1 MLESLRSFLSGKTLL
16 IFVTIMAIPF
26 VFFGSTAVGT
36 IFTTYG
42 KVNGL
47 EVSQA
52 DLNSANNTINQRLV
66 DTYGD
71 DFSIDQIPE
80 DMLLERV
87 KEEIIYQKTLLSQ
100 TRDMGILV
108 SEDAAKKGIML
119 SPNFQSGGQFD
130 EIAFETA
137 IRTQGYTPNDY
148 ITIVSE
154 GMAKNYLIDSISSSF
169 RTQGY
174 TPNDYITIV
183 SEGMAKNY
191 LIDSISSSFF
201 TLDSE
206 ILDLAK
212 LLEQE
217 RDITFTKIDFNT
229 LKSTIQADLTEAEAY
244 YSANSIEFYSDEARS
259 MNYIMLNNNDYRSLV
274 EVPEN
279 YLAEAYDDYVQRIEM
294 RSEKRASHIMVDLMN
309 YESKDDA
316 LKVITSAQDELNS
329 GKDFNEVVLGFSE
342 DIISKELEGD
352 IGYSSGDVFP
362 EEFESSLSKMS
373 EGEVSNIIF
382 SDATNSFH
390 ILKLTEINKEEANP
404 FDDMK
409 DDLLEELI
417 SAESEAL
424 MDEDRDIIDNA
435 ILDNL
440 SLEEV
445 ASTLNIEIQTAEDL
459 TIENFDFEIK
469 NSQIIQ
475 TLFSIPAGFNSAEVI
490 ELEDGM
496 IVMGL
501 SSIQESKLMPF
512 DAVTENVFDSVK
524 DEKSLALSLSVQK
537 SLNDD
542 KDFDLSASYLSQD
555 SFVGIKRYSSLL
567 PAEVI
572 QKAFISP
579 INEQFQVSAS
589 NGDSYLMTVNS
600 IKNPDEEFLEALGE
614 EYKEFSRGQ
623 VSNKMATL
631 VFDELRNS
639 AKVNLQ
645 NL

>member
-52 DLNSANNTINQRLV
+52 DLNAANNTVNQRLLE
-66 DTYGD
+66 TYGD
-71 DFSIDQIPE
+71 DFSTDLIPE
-80 DMLLERV
+80 DMLLKMV
-87 KEEIIYQKTLLSQ
+87 KEEIISAKTFLSQ

-108 SEDAAKKGIML
+108 SEDDAKNQIML
-119 SPNFQSGGQFD
+119 SPNFQTGGQFD

-137 IRTQGYTPNDY
+137 IRTQGFTPNDY
-148 ITIVSE
+148 ITTV
-154 GMAKNYLIDSISSSF
+154 
-169 RTQGY
+169 R
-174 TPNDYITIV
+174 
-183 SEGMAKNY
+183 EGMAKNY

-206 ILDLAK
+206 ILNLAK
-212 LLEQE
+212 LIEQE

-229 LKSTIQADLTEAEAY
+229 LKSTVQADLVEAQEY
-244 YSANSIEFYSDEARS
+244 YATNSINFYSDEERS
-259 MNYIMLNNNDYRSLV
+259 MNYIMLNNDDYRSSV
-274 EVPEN
+274 QVPEN
-279 YLAEAYDDYVQRIEM
+279 YLEEAYEDYVQRIAM

-316 LKVITSAQDELNS
+316 LKIITLAQDELNS
-329 GKDFNEVVLGFSE
+329 GKDFNEVVISYSE

-362 EEFESSLSKMS
+362 EEFENALSNMS
-373 EGEVSNIIF
+373 QGQVSDILF

-390 ILKLTEINKEEANP
+390 ILKLTEINEEAANS
-404 FDDMK
+404 FEDMK
-409 DDLLEELI
+409 DNLLEELV
-417 SAESEAL
+417 SAESIAL

-440 SLEEV
+440 TLDEV
-445 ASTLNIEIQTAEDL
+445 ASSLGYEIKTSKNL
-459 TIENFDFEIK
+459 TIENFDFEVQD
-469 NSQIIQ
+469 SQIMQ
-475 TLFSIPAGFNSAEVI
+475 TLFSIPPGFNSPEVV
-490 ELEDGM
+490 ELEAGM
-496 IVMGL
+496 IVMGINL
-501 SSIQESKLMPF
+501 IKEASLLPFELVAESAL
-512 DAVTENVFDSVK
+512 DLVK
-524 DEKSLALSLSVQK
+524 DEKALALSLSVQSNLK
-537 SLNDD
+537 NDP
-542 KDFDLSASYLSQD
+542 DFDTSASYLSKD
-555 SFVGIKRYSSLL
+555 NFVGVKRFSSLL
-567 PAEVI
+567 PAEVL

-579 INEQFQVSAS
+579 VAEQFNISAS
-589 NGDSYLMTVNS
+589 NGDSYLITVNS
-600 IKNPDEEFLEALGE
+600 VKSPDDEFLESLVE
-614 EYKEFSRGQ
+614 EYKEFSKSQ

-631 VFDELRNS
+631 IFDELRNS

>member
-52 DLNSANNTINQRLV
+52 DLNAANNTVNQRLLE
-66 DTYGD
+66 TYGD
-71 DFSIDQIPE
+71 DFSTDLIPE
-80 DMLLERV
+80 DMLLKMV
-87 KEEIIYQKTLLSQ
+87 KEEIISAKTFLSQ

-108 SEDAAKKGIML
+108 SEDDAKKQIML
-119 SPNFQSGGQFD
+119 SPNFQTGGQFD

-137 IRTQGYTPNDY
+137 IRTQGFTPNDY
-148 ITIVSE
+148 ITTV
-154 GMAKNYLIDSISSSF
+154 
-169 RTQGY
+169 R
-174 TPNDYITIV
+174 
-183 SEGMAKNY
+183 EGMAKNY

-206 ILDLAK
+206 ILNLAK
-212 LLEQE
+212 LIEQE

-229 LKSTIQADLTEAEAY
+229 LKSTVQADLVEAQEY
-244 YSANSIEFYSDEARS
+244 YATNSINFYSDEERS
-259 MNYIMLNNNDYRSLV
+259 MNYIMLNNDDYRSSV
-274 EVPEN
+274 QVPEN
-279 YLAEAYDDYVQRIEM
+279 YLEEAYEDYVQRIAM

-316 LKVITSAQDELNS
+316 LKIITLAQDELNS
-329 GKDFNEVVLGFSE
+329 GKDFNEVVISYSE

-362 EEFESSLSKMS
+362 EEFENALSDMS
-373 EGEVSNIIF
+373 QGQVSDILF

-390 ILKLTEINKEEANP
+390 ILKLTEINEEAANS
-404 FDDMK
+404 FEDMK
-409 DDLLEELI
+409 DNLLEELV
-417 SAESEAL
+417 SAESIAL

-440 SLEEV
+440 TLDEV
-445 ASTLNIEIQTAEDL
+445 ASSLGYEIKTSKNL
-459 TIENFDFEIK
+459 TIENFDFEVQD
-469 NSQIIQ
+469 SQIMQ
-475 TLFSIPAGFNSAEVI
+475 TLFSIPPGFNSPEVV
-490 ELEDGM
+490 ELEAGM
-496 IVMGL
+496 IVMGINL
-501 SSIQESKLMPF
+501 IKEASLLPFELVAESAL
-512 DAVTENVFDSVK
+512 DLVK
-524 DEKSLALSLSVQK
+524 DEKALALSLSVQSNLK
-537 SLNDD
+537 NDP
-542 KDFDLSASYLSQD
+542 DFDTSASYLSKD
-555 SFVGIKRYSSLL
+555 NFVGVKRFSSLL
-567 PAEVI
+567 PAEVL

-579 INEQFQVSAS
+579 VAEQFQISAS
-589 NGDSYLMTVNS
+589 NGDSYLITVNS
-600 IKNPDEEFLEALGE
+600 VKSPDDEFLESLVE
-614 EYKEFSRGQ
+614 EYKEFSKSQ

-631 VFDELRNS
+631 IFDELRNS

>member
-52 DLNSANNTINQRLV
+52 DLNAANNTVNQRLLE
-66 DTYGD
+66 TYGD
-71 DFSIDQIPE
+71 DFSTDLIPE
-80 DMLLERV
+80 DMLLEMV
-87 KEEIIYQKTLLSQ
+87 KEEIISAKTFLSQ

-108 SEDAAKKGIML
+108 SEDDAKKQIML
-119 SPNFQSGGQFD
+119 SPNFQTGGQFD

-137 IRTQGYTPNDY
+137 IRTQGFTPNDY
-148 ITIVSE
+148 ITTV
-154 GMAKNYLIDSISSSF
+154 
-169 RTQGY
+169 R
-174 TPNDYITIV
+174 
-183 SEGMAKNY
+183 EGMAKNY

-206 ILDLAK
+206 ILNLAK
-212 LLEQE
+212 LIEQE

-229 LKSTIQADLTEAEAY
+229 LKSTVQADLVEAQEY
-244 YSANSIEFYSDEARS
+244 YATNSINFYSDEERS
-259 MNYIMLNNNDYRSLV
+259 MNYIILNNDDYRSSV
-274 EVPEN
+274 QVPEN
-279 YLAEAYDDYVQRIEM
+279 YLEEAYEDYVQRIAM

-316 LKVITSAQDELNS
+316 LKIITLAQDELNS
-329 GKDFNEVVLGFSE
+329 GKDFNEVVISYSE

-362 EEFESSLSKMS
+362 EEFENALSNMS
-373 EGEVSNIIF
+373 QGQVSDILF

-390 ILKLTEINKEEANP
+390 ILKLTEINEEAANS
-404 FDDMK
+404 FEDMK
-409 DDLLEELI
+409 DNLLEELV
-417 SAESEAL
+417 SAESIAL

-440 SLEEV
+440 TLDDV
-445 ASTLNIEIQTAEDL
+445 ASSLGYEIKTSKNL
-459 TIENFDFEIK
+459 TIENFDFEVQD
-469 NSQIIQ
+469 SQIMQ
-475 TLFSIPAGFNSAEVI
+475 TLFSIPPGFNSPEVV
-490 ELEDGM
+490 ELEAGM
-496 IVMGL
+496 IVMGINL
-501 SSIQESKLMPF
+501 IKEASLLPFELVAESAL
-512 DAVTENVFDSVK
+512 DLVK
-524 DEKSLALSLSVQK
+524 DEKALALSLSVQSNLK
-537 SLNDD
+537 NDP
-542 KDFDLSASYLSQD
+542 DFDTSASYLSKD
-555 SFVGIKRYSSLL
+555 NFVGVKRFSSLL
-567 PAEVI
+567 PAEVL

-579 INEQFQVSAS
+579 VAEQFQISAS
-589 NGDSYLMTVNS
+589 NGDSYLITINS
-600 IKNPDEEFLEALGE
+600 VKSPDDEFLESLVE
-614 EYKEFSRGQ
+614 EYKEFSKSQ

-631 VFDELRNS
+631 IFDELRNS

>member
-137 IRTQGYTPNDY
+137 I
-148 ITIVSE
+148 
-154 GMAKNYLIDSISSSF
+154 

-579 INEQFQVSAS
+579 MNEQFQVSAS

>member
-1 MLESLRSFLSGKTLL
+1 MLESLRSFLSGKPLL

-80 DMLLERV
+80 DILLEMV
-87 KEEIIYQKTLLSQ
+87 KEEIISQKTLLSQ

-108 SEDAAKKGIML
+108 SEDAAKNGIML

-130 EIAFETA
+130 QIAFETA

-148 ITIVSE
+148 ISIVRE
-154 GMAKNYLIDSISSSF
+154 GI
-169 RTQGY
+169 
-174 TPNDYITIV
+174 
-183 SEGMAKNY
+183 AKNY

-206 ILDLAK
+206 ILGLAK

-217 RDITFTKIDFNT
+217 RNISFTKIDFNS

-244 YSANSIEFYSDEARS
+244 YAANSIEFFSDESRS
-259 MNYIMLNNNDYRSLV
+259 MNYIILNNNDYRSLV
-274 EVPEN
+274 DVPEN
-279 YLAEAYDDYVQRIEM
+279 YLEEAYDDYVQRIEM
-294 RSEKRASHIMVDLMN
+294 RSEKRASHIMVDLIN
-309 YESKDDA
+309 YESKDAA
-316 LKVITSAQDELNS
+316 LKIITSAKDELNS
-329 GKDFNEVVLGFSE
+329 GKDFIDVVLEYSE

-362 EEFESSLSKMS
+362 EEFETSLSKMS
-373 EGEVSNIIF
+373 KGEISDVIF
-382 SDATNSFH
+382 SEATNSFH
-390 ILKLTEINKEEANP
+390 ILKLTEINKEEASA

-409 DDLLEELI
+409 DDLLEELM

-445 ASTLNIEIQTAEDL
+445 ASSLNAEIKTADNL

-469 NSQIIQ
+469 NTQIIQ
-475 TLFSIPAGFNSAEVI
+475 TLFSIPSGFNSAEVV
-490 ELEDGM
+490 ELDDGM
-496 IVMGL
+496 LVMGL
-501 SSIQESKLMPF
+501 NSIQESELMPF
-512 DAVTENVFDSVK
+512 EAVAEKVFDSVK
-524 DEKSLALSLSVQK
+524 NEKSLALSLSVQK
-537 SLNDD
+537 SLESD
-542 KDFDLSASYLSQD
+542 KDFDASASYISQD
-555 SFVGIKRYSSLL
+555 NFVGIKRYSSLL

-579 INEQFQVSAS
+579 INEQFQISSS
-589 NGDSYLMTVNS
+589 NGDSYLMTVNL

-614 EYKEFSRGQ
+614 EYKEFSKSQ

>member
-52 DLNSANNTINQRLV
+52 DLNAANNTVNQRLLE
-66 DTYGD
+66 TYGD
-71 DFSIDQIPE
+71 DFSTDLIPE
-80 DMLLERV
+80 DMLLKMV
-87 KEEIIYQKTLLSQ
+87 KEEIISAKTFLSQ

-108 SEDAAKKGIML
+108 SEDDAKNQIML
-119 SPNFQSGGQFD
+119 SPNFQTGGQFD

-137 IRTQGYTPNDY
+137 IRTQGFTPNDY
-148 ITIVSE
+148 ITTV
-154 GMAKNYLIDSISSSF
+154 
-169 RTQGY
+169 R
-174 TPNDYITIV
+174 
-183 SEGMAKNY
+183 EGMAKNY

-206 ILDLAK
+206 ILNLAK
-212 LLEQE
+212 LIEQE

-229 LKSTIQADLTEAEAY
+229 LKSTVQADLVEAQEY
-244 YSANSIEFYSDEARS
+244 YATNSINFYSDEERS
-259 MNYIMLNNNDYRSLV
+259 MNYIMLNNDDYRSSV
-274 EVPEN
+274 QVPEN
-279 YLAEAYDDYVQRIEM
+279 YLEEAYEDYVQRIAM

-316 LKVITSAQDELNS
+316 LKIITLAQDELNS
-329 GKDFNEVVLGFSE
+329 GKDFNEVVISYSE

-362 EEFESSLSKMS
+362 EEFENALSDMS
-373 EGEVSNIIF
+373 QGQVSDILF

-390 ILKLTEINKEEANP
+390 ILKLTEINEEAANS
-404 FDDMK
+404 FEDMK
-409 DDLLEELI
+409 DNLLEELV
-417 SAESEAL
+417 SAESIAL

-440 SLEEV
+440 TLDEV
-445 ASTLNIEIQTAEDL
+445 ASSLGYEIKTSKNL
-459 TIENFDFEIK
+459 TIENFDFEVQD
-469 NSQIIQ
+469 SQIMQ
-475 TLFSIPAGFNSAEVI
+475 TLFSIPPGFNSPEVV
-490 ELEDGM
+490 ELEAGM
-496 IVMGL
+496 IVMGINL
-501 SSIQESKLMPF
+501 IKEASLLPFELVAESAL
-512 DAVTENVFDSVK
+512 DLVK
-524 DEKSLALSLSVQK
+524 DEKALALSLSVQSNLK
-537 SLNDD
+537 NDP
-542 KDFDLSASYLSQD
+542 DFDTSASYLSKD
-555 SFVGIKRYSSLL
+555 NFVGVKRFSSLL
-567 PAEVI
+567 PAEVL

-579 INEQFQVSAS
+579 VAEQFQISAS
-589 NGDSYLMTVNS
+589 NGDSYLITVNS
-600 IKNPDEEFLEALGE
+600 VKSPDDEFLESLVE
-614 EYKEFSRGQ
+614 EYKEFSKSQ

-631 VFDELRNS
+631 IFDELRNS

>member
-1 MLESLRSFLSGKTLL
+1 
-16 IFVTIMAIPF
+16 
-26 VFFGSTAVGT
+26 VGT

-80 DMLLERV
+80 DMLLEMV

-137 IRTQGYTPNDY
+137 I
-148 ITIVSE
+148 
-154 GMAKNYLIDSISSSF
+154 

-390 ILKLTEINKEEANP
+390 ILKLTEINKEEANA

-417 SAESEAL
+417 NAESEAL

>member
-26 VFFGSTAVGT
+26 VFFGSSAVGT

-71 DFSIDQIPE
+71 DFSMDQIPE
-80 DMLLERV
+80 DIMLEMV
-87 KEEIIYQKTLLSQ
+87 KEEIISQKTLLSQ
-100 TRDMGILV
+100 TRDMGIVV
-108 SEDAAKKGIML
+108 SEDSAKKGIML

-130 EIAFETA
+130 AIAFETA
-137 IRTQGYTPNDY
+137 IRTQGYTPSDY
-148 ITIVSE
+148 ISIVSE
-154 GMAKNYLIDSISSSF
+154 GI
-169 RTQGY
+169 
-174 TPNDYITIV
+174 
-183 SEGMAKNY
+183 AKNY

-201 TLDSE
+201 TLDNE

-217 RDITFTKIDFNT
+217 RDISFTKIDFNS
-229 LKSTIQADLTEAEAY
+229 LKSTIEADLTEAEKY
-244 YSANSIEFYSDEARS
+244 YTANSIEFFSDETRS
-259 MNYIMLNNNDYRSLV
+259 MNYIILKNNNYRSFV
-274 EVPEN
+274 EVPDN
-279 YLAEAYDDYVQRIEM
+279 YLEEAYSDYVQRIEM

-316 LKVITSAQDELNS
+316 LRVITLAQDELNS
-329 GKDFNEVVLGFSE
+329 GKDFIDVVLTFSE

-362 EEFESSLSKMS
+362 DEFESSLSKMS
-373 EGEVSNIIF
+373 KGDVSDIIF
-382 SDATNSFH
+382 SEATNSYH
-390 ILKLTEINKEEANP
+390 ILKLTEINKEEANT

-409 DDLLEELI
+409 EGLLEELML
-417 SAESEAL
+417 AESEAL

-445 ASTLNIEIQTAEDL
+445 ASSLNIEIQTVDDL

-475 TLFSIPAGFNSAEVI
+475 TLFSIPSGFNSAEVV
-490 ELEDGM
+490 ELEDG
-496 IVMGL
+496 ILVMGL
-501 SSIQESKLMPF
+501 KSIQESKLMPF
-512 DAVTENVFDSVK
+512 ATVAEKAIDSVK
-524 DEKSLALSLSVQK
+524 NEKSLALSLSVQK
-537 SLNDD
+537 SLENDE
-542 KDFDLSASYLSQD
+542 DFDSSASYLSQD
-555 SFVGIKRYSSLL
+555 NFIGIKRYSSLL

-572 QKAFISP
+572 QRVFIAP
-579 INEQFQVSAS
+579 TNQRFQVSAS
-589 NGDSYLMTVNS
+589 NGDSYQITVNS

-614 EYKEFSRGQ
+614 EYEEFSKSQ

>member
-52 DLNSANNTINQRLV
+52 DLNAANNTVNQRLLE
-66 DTYGD
+66 TYGD
-71 DFSIDQIPE
+71 DFSTDLIPE
-80 DMLLERV
+80 DMLLEMV
-87 KEEIIYQKTLLSQ
+87 KEEIISAKTFLSQ

-108 SEDAAKKGIML
+108 SEDDAKNQIML
-119 SPNFQSGGQFD
+119 SPNFQTGGQFD

-137 IRTQGYTPNDY
+137 IRTQGFTPNDY
-148 ITIVSE
+148 ITTV
-154 GMAKNYLIDSISSSF
+154 
-169 RTQGY
+169 R
-174 TPNDYITIV
+174 
-183 SEGMAKNY
+183 EGMAKNY

-206 ILDLAK
+206 ILNLAK
-212 LLEQE
+212 LIEQE

-229 LKSTIQADLTEAEAY
+229 LKSTVQADLVEAQEY
-244 YSANSIEFYSDEARS
+244 YATNSINFYSDEERS
-259 MNYIMLNNNDYRSLV
+259 MNYIMLNNDDYRSSV
-274 EVPEN
+274 QVPEN
-279 YLAEAYDDYVQRIEM
+279 YLEEAYEDYVQRIAM

-316 LKVITSAQDELNS
+316 LKIITLAQDELNS
-329 GKDFNEVVLGFSE
+329 GKDFNEVVISYSE

-362 EEFESSLSKMS
+362 EEFENALSNMS
-373 EGEVSNIIF
+373 QGQVSDILF

-390 ILKLTEINKEEANP
+390 ILKLTEINEEAANS
-404 FDDMK
+404 FEDMK
-409 DDLLEELI
+409 DNLLEELV
-417 SAESEAL
+417 SAESIAL

-440 SLEEV
+440 TLDEV
-445 ASTLNIEIQTAEDL
+445 ASSLGYEIKTTKNL
-459 TIENFDFEIK
+459 TIENFDFEVQD
-469 NSQIIQ
+469 SQIMQ
-475 TLFSIPAGFNSAEVI
+475 TLFSIPPGFNSPEVV
-490 ELEDGM
+490 ELEAGM
-496 IVMGL
+496 IVMGINL
-501 SSIQESKLMPF
+501 IKEASLLPFELVAESAL
-512 DAVTENVFDSVK
+512 DLVK
-524 DEKSLALSLSVQK
+524 DEKALALSLSVQSNLK
-537 SLNDD
+537 NDP
-542 KDFDLSASYLSQD
+542 DFDTSASYLSKD
-555 SFVGIKRYSSLL
+555 NFVGVKRFSSLL
-567 PAEVI
+567 PAEVL

-579 INEQFQVSAS
+579 VAEQFQISAS
-589 NGDSYLMTVNS
+589 NGDSYLITVNS
-600 IKNPDEEFLEALGE
+600 VKSPDDEFLESLVE
-614 EYKEFSRGQ
+614 EYKEFSKSQ

-631 VFDELRNS
+631 IFDELRNS

>member
-80 DMLLERV
+80 DMLLEMV
-87 KEEIIYQKTLLSQ
+87 KEEIISQKTLLSQ

-169 RTQGY
+169 
-174 TPNDYITIV
+174 
-183 SEGMAKNY
+183 
-191 LIDSISSSFF
+191 F

-217 RDITFTKIDFNT
+217 RDITFTKIDFNS

-390 ILKLTEINKEEANP
+390 ILKLTEINKEEANA

>member
-80 DMLLERV
+80 DMLLEMV

-137 IRTQGYTPNDY
+137 I
-148 ITIVSE
+148 
-154 GMAKNYLIDSISSSF
+154 

-390 ILKLTEINKEEANP
+390 ILKLTEINKEEANA

-512 DAVTENVFDSVK
+512 DVVTENVFDSVK